1 MRAASIAIAAAI
13 TAFAGISATAGEQLV
28 RLRQAPGLDKVEAN
42 CTACH
47 SLDYVQMNSPFL
59 SAAGWE
65 AEVAKMINAF
75 GALMDQSDA
84 KIIIDYLNNN
94 YGKESSISEK
104 EKSDMSSANVGMT
117 LANYDTKGSEA
128 GRVTMIPRSIHHASF
143 KRHSFQKQ
151 RASCLICVPWFRPVK
166 TSLHVSVRHSAL
178 DYVR

>member
-128 GRVTMIPRSIHHASF
+128 GRVTMIPRSIH
-143 KRHSFQKQ
+143 QVQPVLQ
-151 RASCLICVPWFRPVK
+151 RTAWRNCDTEWPESPVVTHRVGGLIRPEAAEA
-166 TSLHVSVRHSAL
+166 R
-178 DYVR
+178 